1 MKEILVGKLMD
12 ISQQVSPALL
22 LGVCVGSARELW
34 WVNQE

>member
-22 LGVCVGSARELW
+22 LGVCVLPGSSGG
-34 WVNQE
+34 